1 MRELQEMFKYETSKK
16 KKKRGGKELKN

>member
-16 KKKRGGKELKN
+16 KKKKREGAKN